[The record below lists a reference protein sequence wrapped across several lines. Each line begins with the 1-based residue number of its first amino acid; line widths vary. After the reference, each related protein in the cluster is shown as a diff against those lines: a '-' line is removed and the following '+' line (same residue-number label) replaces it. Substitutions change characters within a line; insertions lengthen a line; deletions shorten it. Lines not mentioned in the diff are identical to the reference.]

1 MKWILRSAF
10 AVLGLSQ
17 LAVAVVQT
25 SGNANNTAPGGQPF
39 FANIGTLNG
48 ASVIYLANGWAMTAN
63 HVASSLPAT
72 VNFGGTSYGTEV
84 GSFHR
89 LNNPM
94 PEMSTF
100 TDIVLFRLSVIPPL
114 SALGISTATPT
125 VGSELM
131 MIGNGRI
138 QENSETEWTYTELPG
153 PGNDTWFEAAPGE
166 GNISGYKT
174 TGTKEVRWGEN
185 AVHETLLEVN
195 LGTIP
200 APVDI
205 LAYTTQFDEGELLN
219 EAQAVVGDSGGGVF
233 SYNGSEWELSGMMVA
248 VGTYENQPNGA
259 ESAIYG
265 GQTLVADLS
274 FYRPQILA
282 IIPEPSSLTFLL
294 GSACLLGRRRR

>member
-1 MKWILRSAF
+1 MKWILRSVF
-10 AVLGLSQ
+10 SMVGLSQ

-39 FANIGTLNG
+39 FSNIGTLNG

-63 HVASSLPAT
+63 HVASSLPAM
-72 VNFGGTSYGTEV
+72 VNFGGVNYGTQA
-84 GSFHR
+84 GSFQR
-89 LNNPM
+89 LNNPL

-100 TDIVLFRLSVIPPL
+100 TDIVLFRLSAIPPL
-114 SALGISTATPT
+114 SALGISTSTPT
-125 VGSELM
+125 VGSEVM

-138 QENSETEWTYTELPG
+138 QESSETEWTYTEIPG
-153 PGNDTWFEAAPGE
+153 DGNDTWIEAAPGE

-174 TGTKEVRWGEN
+174 TGIKEVRWGEN

-205 LAYTTQFDEGELLN
+205 LAFTTQFDEGELTN

-282 IIPEPSSLTFLL
+282 IIPEPSSVVLFF
-294 GSACLLGRRRR
+294 GGACLLGRRRR